1 GGGGGGSSVVPDVAA
16 HEWNVNVADFVPAPS
31 AAGVGGPSTTAS
43 ASAAAPSGDDAAA
56 QLAAGLISSLRSAGD
71 RQQMEVKMGASLT
84 QLRRWAKTRS
94 DCEQLVRSVVR
105 LASSDRGLC
114 DLAAELLAYLAL
126 NFTVTEKLFDRSS
139 PLSNLP
145 FYLAL
150 MRHCSVENDALCRH
164 LVAQKTATEE
174 KAGYAL
180 FFCLLY
186 ACLPSP
192 TAPTDRQQAIARS
205 SLQILNLLAGLS
217 DCPAGFR
224 AIQSALLSVGE
235 ILDIDCANS
244 AAGAV
249 NGGGEDSASPAGQLE
264 NLYDQLRQAVAH
276 CRIGDVALA
285 TDIIRLLELRASGW
299 GRPPA
304 GFAAAGSVSNASQS
318 MTDDMYAD
326 YEQFLRESG
335 QL

>member
-126 NFTVTEKLFDRSS
+126 NFTVTEK
-139 PLSNLP
+139 
-145 FYLAL
+145 
-150 MRHCSVENDALCRH
+150 
-164 LVAQKTATEE
+164 
-174 KAGYAL
+174 
-180 FFCLLY
+180 
-186 ACLPSP
+186 
-192 TAPTDRQQAIARS
+192 S